1 MLEQAIK
8 NTQESYD
15 DEIQLYNEQIENLRK
30 GIEEAERILE
40 KYTTDCR
47 QLVIYQ
53 QSLENELERYKR
65 IIENEDSRWGWIPG
79 HSQRG
84 QWALLSLLKKNV
96 CLRVFDSPKAFFLHL
111 SLGWKG

>member
-1 MLEQAIK
+1 MTFLSLCLKYGDGEFFKAASFTPNFIYQTTMLEQAIK

-65 IIENEDSRWGWIPG
+65 IIENEDSR
-79 HSQRG
+79 
-84 QWALLSLLKKNV
+84 
-96 CLRVFDSPKAFFLHL
+96 
-111 SLGWKG
+111 

>member
-1 MLEQAIK
+1 MGIPNNSELILLFTNFICQTAMLEQAIK

-30 GIEEAERILE
+30 GIEEAERTLE

-65 IIENEDSRWGWIPG
+65 IIENEDSR
-79 HSQRG
+79 
-84 QWALLSLLKKNV
+84 
-96 CLRVFDSPKAFFLHL
+96 
-111 SLGWKG
+111 